1 VKHLKTYEGLFDFFK
16 KKSEDDKL
24 ALDFLKRLQRI
35 KGISP
40 YKIEKD
46 TEGTIE
52 GEQYWTRYRI
62 FFDDTIIKI
71 TKAQADAK
79 YRHGWSIER
88 QRGYIKNGDVKKN
101 DHVFFALLAVY
112 VGENIV
118 CSPSIIEDFFD
129 LTEEVYNRNIKL
141 SRIKKIR
148 DEMNPAA
155 DKLDPDIYG
164 EPEEDPEL

>member
-1 VKHLKTYEGLFDFFK
+1 MKHLKTYEGLFDFFR

-24 ALDFLKRLQRI
+24 ALDFMKRLQRI

-46 TEGTIE
+46 TESTIE
-52 GEQYWTRYRI
+52 GEQYWTKYRI

-79 YRHGWSIER
+79 YRLGWTKET
-88 QRGYIKNGDVKKN
+88 QRGYIKNGAVKKN
-101 DHVFFALLAVY
+101 DHVFFGLVAEY
-112 VGENIV
+112 VGEHIV
-118 CSPSIIEDFFD
+118 CNPSIIEEFFD

-155 DKLDPDIYG
+155 DKLDPEIYG
-164 EPEEDPEL
+164 EPEEDTEL

>member
-1 VKHLKTYEGLFDFFK
+1 MKHLKTYEGLFDFFR

-24 ALDFLKRLQRI
+24 ALDFMKRLQRI

-46 TEGTIE
+46 TEGTEE
-52 GEQYWTRYRI
+52 GESYFTRYKI

-71 TKAQADAK
+71 TKAVADKK
-79 YRHGWSIER
+79 YKSGWHEET
-88 QRGYIKNGDVKKN
+88 QEAWIKDGAIKKDN
-101 DHVFFALLAVY
+101 HTFFGLVAEY
-112 VGENIV
+112 VGEHIV
-118 CSPSIIEDFFD
+118 CNPSIIEEFFD
-129 LTEEVYNRNIKL
+129 LTEEIYNRNIKL

-155 DKLDPDIYG
+155 DKLDPEIWG
-164 EPEEDPEL
+164 EQEETEL